1 MISYEKIKDVLGQEL
16 VDSVFAIKD
25 DSKKLDMLSSLC
37 AFLINKKINDDFEKL
52 KDLFF
57 YKENILISINGSKYL
72 NRFSDFDATFDEENN
87 VINLKADIL
96 NGSIGQS
103 LNYEIYEAIKKD
115 SIYHCQDEDGGTVL
129 IEFATALCINQDDK
143 LNERFRFLY

>member
-1 MISYEKIKDVLGQEL
+1 MNSYENLKELLGQEL
-16 VDSVFAIKD
+16 VDGVYAIKE
-25 DSKKLDMLSSLC
+25 DSNKLDMLSSLC
-37 AFLINKKINDDFEKL
+37 SFLLLKKRENDFEKL
-52 KDLFF
+52 KDLLVD
-57 YKENILISINGSKYL
+57 KENILISINGSKYL

-87 VINLKADIL
+87 VINLKAEIL

-129 IEFATALCINQDDK
+129 IEFATAICIN
-143 LNERFRFLY
+143 

>member
-1 MISYEKIKDVLGQEL
+1 MNSYENLKELLGQEL
-16 VDSVFAIKD
+16 VDGVYAIKE
-25 DSKKLDMLSSLC
+25 DSDKLDMLSSLC
-37 AFLINKKINDDFEKL
+37 SFLLLEKRKNDFERF
-52 KDLFF
+52 KDLLVD
-57 YKENILISINGSKYL
+57 KENILISINGSKYL

-129 IEFATALCINQDDK
+129 IEFATALCIN
-143 LNERFRFLY
+143 